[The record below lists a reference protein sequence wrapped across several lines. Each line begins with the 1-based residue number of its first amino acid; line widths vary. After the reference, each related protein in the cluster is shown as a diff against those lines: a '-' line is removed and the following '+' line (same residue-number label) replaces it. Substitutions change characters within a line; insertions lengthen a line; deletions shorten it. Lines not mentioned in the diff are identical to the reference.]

1 MELKYSPLSPYVR
14 KVTITLHELGLA
26 DRVRLT
32 KVDARGDPGAIT
44 PFNPLGKIPALLTDD
59 GGVIYDSPV
68 ICEYLDAEFGG
79 HRLLAASGP
88 QRWETLTRAALADGM
103 IDAAIAIR
111 HERAREEAKQ
121 SREWAGWQLRKVTQG
136 LDALEARVD
145 AWDGRFDLGH
155 VAAAAALG
163 YMPLRVDEIKG
174 LPRWPK
180 LGAWYERAC
189 QRDSLQRTAPVL

>member
-26 DRVRLT
+26 DRVLLT

-59 GGVIYDSPV
+59 GGVLFDSPV

-88 QRWETLTRAALADGM
+88 QRWETLTRSALADGM
-103 IDAAIAIR
+103 IDAAILVR
-111 HERAREEAKQ
+111 HERARDEAKRSQ
-121 SREWAGWQLRKVTQG
+121 EWIAWHLRKVTQG
-136 LDALEARVD
+136 LDALEGRID
-145 AWDGRFDLGH
+145 ALGERFDLGQI
-155 VAAAAALG
+155 ALAAALG
-163 YMPLRVDEIKG
+163 YMPLRVDELDG
-174 LPRWPK
+174 LPRWPRLK
-180 LGAWYERAC
+180 AWYERVCA
-189 QRDSLQRTAPVL
+189 RDSLQRTAPVL